1 MSNQEQLISVAL
13 QQRIG
18 ELVSEYERRMAELRA
33 AYTVNMTQ
41 LQGQVKDLT
50 EKLEAKDEPAE
61 TTAAK

>member
-33 AYTVNMTQ
+33 AYTVNMTE
-41 LQGQVKDLT
+41 LQGQVRDLT
-50 EKLEAKDEPAE
+50 EKLEAKDEPTEKTAE
-61 TTAAK
+61 K